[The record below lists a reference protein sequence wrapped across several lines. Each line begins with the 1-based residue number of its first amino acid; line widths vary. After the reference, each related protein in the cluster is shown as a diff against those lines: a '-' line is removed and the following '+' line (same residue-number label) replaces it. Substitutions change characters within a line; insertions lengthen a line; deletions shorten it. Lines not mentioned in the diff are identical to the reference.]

1 MTGLSSVMAIT
12 RPLGEV
18 NLAAMNRC
26 AGVYRVY
33 LNGGGGGGGGF
44 DDFYEWYGG
53 AGGNAAETLYT
64 GSLVPPISITT
75 LGAGGSAG
83 IGMDGEGGLGGQT
96 SMGDSRATFISAL
109 GGDGGTSATTE
120 KSLYRVTALTRFA
133 KVSDSFTVTFSDTN
147 PDQPYFLVEVGR
159 GGDSMTNGNAG
170 GIIKAFRIG

>member
-1 MTGLSSVMAIT
+1 MAIT

-18 NLAAMNRC
+18 SLAAMNRC
-26 AGVYRVY
+26 AGIYRVY

-75 LGAGGSAG
+75 LGTGGSAG
-83 IGMDGEGGLGGQT
+83 IGMDGEGGPGGQT

-120 KSLYRVTALTRFA
+120 KSLYWVTAITRFA
-133 KVSDSFTVTFSDTN
+133 KETSRFDLSFSNAAPST
-147 PDQPYFLVEVGR
+147 PYFLVEAGR
-159 GGDSMTNGNAG
+159 GGDSLTRGSQG